1 MESVLGVYVGILRM
15 TVFLPFTLWRAWE
28 ITKSREFGDT
38 HEVRDGGEDV
48 VIDEQVET
56 GRFEEGLFFEET
68 GEHWIEEKEDIK
80 AVKSE
85 PVTKYIK
92 KIIELQNKQ
101 MSQILDRIN
110 KLEQEV
116 NAALLL
122 MVNY

>member
-1 MESVLGVYVGILRM
+1 MPAGERGPMERVLGVYVGILRI
-15 TVFLPFTLWRAWE
+15 TVLLPLTLWRAWE

-68 GEHWIEEKEDIK
+68 GEHLIEQKEDIK

-85 PVTKYIK
+85 SHNKDRK
-92 KIIELQNKQ
+92 KIVELQNKQ
-101 MSQILDRIN
+101 MSQILDRIKN
-110 KLEQEV
+110 
-116 NAALLL
+116 
-122 MVNY
+122 